1 MGFFDIF
8 KKKKKVEEVVYEKP
22 KTFDNFLEK
31 GARFCDYLS
40 CNILG
45 KTQKL
50 SLVSNNKDDME
61 ELDDEELTEI
71 NWLVKNNLLENQKVK
86 KGILDYIN
94 LIYKSYENDFA
105 KRESIEDEF
114 EISYIA
120 IDINKK
126 DLGDTGEV
134 VKIVA
139 FCGEAKCDEEHGI
152 SISFKNRE
160 FMSVQ
165 DEATFNYDENPSFDS
180 KKWANEKPLTMVPKF
195 SNPYINKNLT
205 DESKV
210 CFSNK
215 VFVGQYTDN
224 IKNSLNK
231 YILSNNIKESGMFE
245 SYIIT
250 KMYDNLF
257 LINSKT
263 SLDDLKED
271 EIVKINN
278 KNIVDCFVLRDT
290 FKVNNYLTN
299 HFASVYYILNN
310 EKIVIFGDVSNEDK
324 VKFLLEFGNGKE
336 V

>member
-45 KTQKL
+45 KTKKL

-61 ELDDEELTEI
+61 ELDDQEINEI
-71 NWLVKNNLLENQKVK
+71 NWLVKSNLLENKEVQKQ
-86 KGILDYIN
+86 ILNYIN
-94 LIYKSYENDFA
+94 LVYKSYEDDFV
-105 KRESIEDEF
+105 KRELIEDEF
-114 EISYIA
+114 DISYVA

-152 SISFKNRE
+152 SISFKNRNL
-160 FMSVQ
+160 MSVQ
-165 DEATFNYDENPSFDS
+165 DEATFNYDNNPSFDP
-180 KKWANEKPLTMVPKF
+180 KKWLQEHPLTMVPKS

-210 CFSNK
+210 CFVSQA
-215 VFVGQYTDN
+215 FYGQYSKE
-224 IKNSLNK
+224 IKSNLKRYISPEGIRKSGIFNS
-231 YILSNNIKESGMFE
+231 YV
-245 SYIIT
+245 IT
-250 KMYDNLF
+250 KKGDELY

-263 SLDDLKED
+263 SLESLKNE
-271 EIVKINN
+271 EIIKIN
-278 KNIVDCFVLRDT
+278 KNSIIDCFVFRDT
-290 FKVNNYLTN
+290 YKVNAYIIN
-299 HFASVYYILNN
+299 HFASVYYVLNN
-310 EKIVIFGDVSNEDK
+310 GEIVIFGDLSSEEK
-324 VKFLLEFGNGKE
+324 VKFLLNFGNAKE
-336 V
+336 E